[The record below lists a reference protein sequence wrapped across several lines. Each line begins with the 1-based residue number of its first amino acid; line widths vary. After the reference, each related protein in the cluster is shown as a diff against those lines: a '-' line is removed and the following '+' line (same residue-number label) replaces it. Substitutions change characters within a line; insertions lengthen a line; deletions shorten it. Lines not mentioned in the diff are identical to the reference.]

1 MKKTDFA
8 KKKKLMKNQLNLKKK
23 TVTNFLQVFSPT
35 SNLSLVPPNL
45 PWTDSNLQ
53 SILISLK
60 MCEISN
66 FAKC

>member
-23 TVTNFLQVFSPT
+23 TVKNFLQVFSPT

-45 PWTDSNLQ
+45 P
-53 SILISLK
+53 
-60 MCEISN
+60 
-66 FAKC
+66 